1 MDERII
7 DADNHYYEP
16 EDAFLRYGDE
26 EVRGFVRWFQEG
38 KRKRLIFGNQVSNEP
53 PNPTFNPVAKPGI
66 YHVRLKELHQREGR
80 GQEAPESSSSSTATV
95 SQLSYSKEVFGQLEP
110 LPLEYHDRD
119 ARLAV
124 MDEQGV
130 ERTFI
135 FPTLGSSVEGQFR
148 SNVVMAAKAFHAFN
162 QWIDDDWGF
171 NHQDR
176 IYAPPYIP
184 LSDPDLAVAELDFVL
199 DRGAK
204 IVSVRPGPA
213 AGRSPA
219 DPVWDPFWSRV
230 DESGIVVAYHATG
243 GPDDYQ
249 AAFDSLW
256 GRQPISD
263 YRYHLTLWRALASD
277 RAVLD
282 TMIALVL
289 GNLFGRFP
297 NVRVASIENG
307 CGWVDYCLHAL
318 DHAGGL
324 IERHIEAFG
333 TTVDDRPSDIFR
345 EKVWVSPFP
354 EEDVIGLTELIG
366 VDRVLFGSDW
376 PHPEGTVAPAD
387 YADCIQKLDPADVHK
402 IMRTNALS
410 LLSPP

>member
-1 MDERII
+1 MDYRII
-7 DADNHYYEP
+7 DADNHYYEAT
-16 EDAFLRYGDE
+16 DAFQRYGDE

-38 KRKRLIFGNQVSNEP
+38 KKRRLIFGNQVSNEP
-53 PNPTFNPVAKPGI
+53 PNPTFNPVAKPGA
-66 YHVRLKELHQREGR
+66 YHLRLKELHQRGKTAA
-80 GQEAPESSSSSTATV
+80 APEASASSTATV
-95 SQLSYSKEVFGQLEP
+95 SQLSYGKDVYGELEP
-110 LPLEYHDRD
+110 LPLAYHDRSE
-119 ARLAV
+119 RLAV

-130 ERTFI
+130 ERSFL

-148 SNVVMAAKAFHAFN
+148 SNIVMAHKAFHAFN
-162 QWIDDDWGF
+162 QWLDEDWGF
-171 NHQDR
+171 NHHDR

-184 LSDPDLAVAELDFVL
+184 LSDPAMAVDELDFVL

-219 DPVWDPFWSRV
+219 DPVWDPFWARV
-230 DESGIVVAYHATG
+230 NEAGIVVAYHATG

-249 AAFDSLW
+249 AAFESLW
-256 GRQPISD
+256 GRQPITD

-354 EEDVIGLTELIG
+354 EEDVVGLTGLIG

-376 PHPEGTVAPAD
+376 PHPEGTVTPAD
-387 YADCIQKLDPADVHK
+387 YADCIQKLDSADVEK